1 MLYVSDLDGTLL
13 NSQGVIGPHTREGLA
28 DLLSRGLPFTIATA
42 RSVCSAAQLLDGV
55 PLRLPLVELGGA
67 FLSEPSGRHLYTQ
80 AIGDALKHGVYL
92 QLQAAGYTPFI
103 STFDGQRDNIYH
115 ARIEN
120 EGQRWYYQDRVAHA
134 DPRLRPARP
143 LMDVLEEQV
152 ICFTVIDREEGLRAL
167 QQRLTG
173 LYGPCLRMNLMRHLY
188 CPGYSWFTIYDAKAT
203 KAHGVKRLMEMLGI
217 SAGELTV
224 FGDDINDI
232 DMFSIANHA
241 VAVGNALP
249 QVKEHAHEIIGTNDE
264 DAVANYLE
272 NIHTQQNVSFSLEGR
287 KSET

>member
-1 MLYVSDLDGTLL
+1 MLFVSDLDGTLL
-13 NSQGVIGPHTREGLA
+13 NSQGIISPRTRQGLTE
-28 DLLSRGLPFTIATA
+28 LLERGLPFTIATA

-67 FLSEPSGRHLYTQ
+67 FVSEPSGRHLHTQ
-80 AIGDALKHGVYL
+80 AIGDALKHGIYL

-120 EGQRWYYQDRVAHA
+120 EGQRWYYEDRVAHA

-143 LMDVLEEQV
+143 LLEVLEEQV
-152 ICFTVIDREEGLRAL
+152 ICFTVIDHEEGLRAL
-167 QQRLTG
+167 QQRLSG

-188 CPGYSWFTIYDAKAT
+188 CPGYSWFTVYDARAT
-203 KAHGVKRLMEMLGI
+203 KAHGIKRLMEMLD
-217 SAGELTV
+217 AHAEDLTV

-232 DMFSIANHA
+232 DMFGVASHA

-249 QVKEHAHEIIGTNDE
+249 QVKECAHEVIGTNDE
-264 DAVANYLE
+264 DAVVSYLA
-272 NIHTQQNVSFSLEGR
+272 TVY
-287 KSET
+287 